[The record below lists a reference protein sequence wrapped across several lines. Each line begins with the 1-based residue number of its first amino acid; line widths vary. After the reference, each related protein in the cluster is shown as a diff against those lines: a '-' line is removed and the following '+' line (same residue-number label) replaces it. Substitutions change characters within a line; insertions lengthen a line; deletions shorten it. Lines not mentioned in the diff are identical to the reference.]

1 MNSVDH
7 GSLRICSN
15 EGWYW
20 FEAWLG
26 PEQNK
31 WHYWQYPAK
40 WPASDHKG
48 SKLHA
53 DGCEDHG
60 PPPSET
66 LKTLIAAGAPWYA
79 VLDKFVEEYPQW
91 EEVLMWAPKSTE
103 VV

>member
-1 MNSVDH
+1 MNSVDY

-20 FEAWLG
+20 FETWQVGRLH
-26 PEQNK
+26 ER
-31 WHYWQYPAK
+31 WHYWQYPVK
-40 WPASDHKG
+40 DQDG

-53 DGCEDHG
+53 WGRDEYG

-91 EEVLMWAPKSTE
+91 EEVLAWAPKTTE
-103 VV
+103 VAS